1 MLTIKHFFFSC
12 HILHIDSPP
21 KRTAPA
27 VSSARLRIAE
37 ETGKNAVKAALSVS
51 FSPSPS
57 SSSTSSFALA
67 DILTYDS
74 FHNAI
79 TVLHAIGGSTNA
91 IVHLLALANRHP
103 ALEGHITLQTVD
115 DIGRRTP
122 LLVDLKPSGDNY
134 MTDLRG
140 FYCFFYYYCS
150 FKY

>member
-1 MLTIKHFFFSC
+1 MLTYHQPFFVC
-12 HILHIDSPP
+12 HTLHIDPFIP

-27 VSSARLRIAE
+27 VSSARLRVAE
-37 ETGKNAVKAALSVS
+37 ETGKNAVTAALSVS
-51 FSPSPS
+51 SSSPSGS
-57 SSSTSSFALA
+57 SSFALA

-79 TVLHAIGGSTNA
+79 TVLQAIGGSTNA

-134 MTDLRG
+134 MTDLRK
-140 FYCFFYYYCS
+140 FYCFILLLLLF
-150 FKY
+150 